1 MDAGDAAG
9 AALDEIAGRAA
20 RAAVERLDPASG
32 VLARA
37 VWVDAGPG
45 RTGRVVLVAHHLVVD
60 GVSWRVLVPDLRAA
74 CEAAAAGRE
83 AVLDP
88 VGTSFRRW
96 AELLAAQAAGEAR
109 TAELDAWLTLLG
121 KPRPPLGAAELDR
134 DLDTVDTLL
143 HHTWTLPLEQ
153 AATLVGRATAAF
165 HCGVDDILLATLAGA
180 VGHWRPD
187 TAAGLLV
194 DVEGHG
200 REPLDGVDL
209 LRTVGWFT
217 SVRPVRLE
225 VAAEHLDAAMAGGS
239 AAGSLVK
246 AVKEQARAVPGDGL
260 GHELLRHLNPVTGPV
275 LRAAPAAPIGFNYL
289 GRFVAGAEAGGGA
302 DAGPVG
308 PWQPAGETAIG
319 GSVDPGMPATHV
331 VDAGAVV
338 RDTAAGPEL
347 TLTLSWAS
355 RLLEEA
361 DARRLGETWLKM
373 LAGLA
378 AHAADPAAGGHTPS
392 DFHLLDLAQHQ
403 IDELEA
409 GFSGEQS
416 QPFRHQPL

>member
-1 MDAGDAAG
+1 
-9 AALDEIAGRAA
+9 
-20 RAAVERLDPASG
+20 AVERLDPASG
-32 VLARA
+32 VLAQA
-37 VWVDAGPG
+37 VWVDAGPA
-45 RTGRVVLVAHHLVVD
+45 RTGRVILVVHHLVVD

-74 CEAAAAGRE
+74 CEAAAAGRTP
-83 AVLDP
+83 ALDP

-96 AELLAAQAAGEAR
+96 AQLLTAEATSERR
-109 TAELDAWLTLLG
+109 TAELDDWLALLG
-121 KPRPPLGAAELDR
+121 KPQPPLGRRELDPG
-134 DLDTVDTLL
+134 LDTVRTLR
-143 HHTWTLPLEQ
+143 HHTWTLPPEQ
-153 AATLVGRATAAF
+153 AATLVGKAPAAF

-180 VGHWRPD
+180 VAHWRPE

-200 REPLDGVDL
+200 REPMEGADL

-225 VAAEHLDAAMAGGS
+225 VGAAQLDAAMAGGE
-239 AAGSLVK
+239 AAGNLVK

-275 LRAAPAAPIGFNYL
+275 LHAAPAAQIGFNYL
-289 GRFVAGAEAGGGA
+289 GRFAAGGGA
-302 DAGPVG
+302 DGGTGTGPAG
-308 PWQPAGETAIG
+308 PWQLAGETAIG
-319 GSVDPGMPATHV
+319 GSVDLGMPATHA

-338 RDTAAGPEL
+338 RDTADGPEL

-361 DARRLGETWLKM
+361 EARRLGATWLKM
-373 LAGLA
+373 LDGLA
-378 AHAADPAAGGHTPS
+378 GHTTDPTAGGHTPS
-392 DFHLLDLAQHQ
+392 DFRLLNLAQHQ

-409 GFSGEQS
+409 GFTGEQS
-416 QPFRHQPL
+416 